1 MIDAILN
8 IVILLALL
16 TVLVL
21 LHELGHFITA
31 RRAGVI
37 VHEFGIGFPPRA
49 RVLFVRGDTTY
60 TLNWLPIGGFVR
72 LEGEEPSPADGTE
85 PEIEDEPLL
94 EAEATDEVESLDPR
108 AFVNQSLGTRLRI
121 LFAGV
126 AVNFV
131 LAWVIFT
138 LIALV
143 AEPIWK
149 VRLAEV
155 MPESPAAAAGLVGG
169 EFVEK
174 DLFVVRDEN
183 DLPTGEVIAFD
194 IYDDSGD
201 LIVAID
207 GNAFPVFEDLARAD
221 AAADGRISPI
231 QYLADRPG
239 ETVTLTIEHAD
250 GSVEEVEATLRT
262 AEEVAAGQ
270 GALGFRPGQTEF
282 DHQQNGLIDSA
293 VIGLQ
298 MTVETSTLILRAVG
312 NIFVSLLS
320 GSGEGLAAVAGP
332 VGMVGVIGDVRTGLP
347 PIFML
352 WFIGLIS
359 ANLAVINLLPIPPLD
374 GSRMLMGV
382 VQSASGNRVSPATE
396 RLVYFTGWVLLMVF
410 LVVVTFNDI
419 GRWLE

>member
-143 AEPIWK
+143 AEPIWN
-149 VRLAEV
+149 VRLAHV

-169 EFVEK
+169 EFIEK
-174 DLFVVRDEN
+174 DLFVATDEN
-183 DLPTGEVIAFD
+183 GVATGEVIRSGGKYVKATTG
-194 IYDDSGD
+194 YDLGQ
-201 LIVAID
+201 LIVGSEGTLAIVTEVTPFRIWYE
-207 GNAFPVFEDLARAD
+207 GED
-221 AAADGRISPI
+221 
-231 QYLADRPG
+231 Y
-239 ETVTLTIEHAD
+239 
-250 GSVEEVEATLRT
+250 
-262 AEEVAAGQ
+262 
-270 GALGFRPGQTEF
+270 
-282 DHQQNGLIDSA
+282 HQDYYKNNSQ
-293 VIGLQ
+293 Q
-298 MTVETSTLILRAVG
+298 
-312 NIFVSLLS
+312 
-320 GSGEGLAAVAGP
+320 P
-332 VGMVGVIGDVRTGLP
+332 YC
-347 PIFML
+347 
-352 WFIGLIS
+352 
-359 ANLAVINLLPIPPLD
+359 
-374 GSRMLMGV
+374 
-382 VQSASGNRVSPATE
+382 Q
-396 RLVYFTGWVLLMVF
+396 
-410 LVVVTFNDI
+410 VVTSPKVAKF
-419 GRWLE
+419 RKKFAKKLKQT